1 MKGIEEMSAVLSN
14 STFSYLV
21 VVDDAMRNDVHNGMI
36 LISTTLG
43 VVLAGFV
50 GAFVAYRRM
59 YARQVAKPSQNSLT
73 PVAVNTNA

>member
-1 MKGIEEMSAVLSN
+1 MSEIVNN

-21 VVDDAMRNDVHNGMI
+21 VVDDAMRNDVHNSMI

-50 GAFVAYRRM
+50 GAFVACRRM
-59 YARQVAKPSQNSLT
+59 YTKQVSKPSPESLA
-73 PVAVNTNA
+73 PVVAVNTTA